1 MDWIKGMNDAIIYV
15 EDNLTSEINF
25 DAVSRVACSSSY
37 HFQRMFQMLT
47 NMTITEYIRKRRLTM
62 AVTDLAQ
69 NGSKVIDVAYKYGYE
84 TPESFTKAFK
94 KFHGVT
100 PSKAKKGEQSFQA
113 VLPMTIQISL
123 KGALPMDYRIE
134 KKQALTLR
142 GVKKEVTTVGGQN
155 YVILPKFWEE
165 FFTMPVSKNMVEHV
179 GPLGVIGACY
189 NNNEERQLFDY
200 MIGVEASDELNGE
213 GIEVLEI
220 PEATWAV
227 FTSIG
232 PLPESIQEVWKRIF
246 QEFFPGTTYEH
257 ADLPELEIYYD
268 GDTDSEDYRCEVW
281 IPIIKK

>member
-1 MDWIKGMNDAIIYV
+1 
-15 EDNLTSEINF
+15 
-25 DAVSRVACSSSY
+25 
-37 HFQRMFQMLT
+37 
-47 NMTITEYIRKRRLTM
+47 
-62 AVTDLAQ
+62 
-69 NGSKVIDVAYKYGYE
+69 
-84 TPESFTKAFK
+84 
-94 KFHGVT
+94 
-100 PSKAKKGEQSFQA
+100 
-113 VLPMTIQISL
+113 
-123 KGALPMDYRIE
+123 
-134 KKQALTLR
+134 
-142 GVKKEVTTVGGQN
+142 
-155 YVILPKFWEE
+155 
-165 FFTMPVSKNMVEHV
+165 
-179 GPLGVIGACY
+179 
-189 NNNEERQLFDY
+189 